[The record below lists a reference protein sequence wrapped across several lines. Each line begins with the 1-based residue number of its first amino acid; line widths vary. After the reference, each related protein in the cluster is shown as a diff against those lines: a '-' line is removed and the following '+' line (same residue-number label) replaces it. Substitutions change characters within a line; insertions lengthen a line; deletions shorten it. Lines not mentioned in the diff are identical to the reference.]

1 MLSIRATSTL
11 LKVRYGHLPVGPP
24 LSKQLHRTM
33 AKEIERKFLVADD
46 SWRSGSPGCRYIQG
60 YLSRDP
66 ERIVRVRQAGTSAFI
81 TIKGITRATTR
92 QEFEYPIPLSDAE
105 ALMKLCLRPLI
116 EKTRYVLE
124 YRGKRWEVDEFHGDN
139 DGLVLAEIELAREN
153 EPVDMPP
160 WIGEEVSHDARY
172 FNANLVEHPFTR
184 WNIQ

>member
-1 MLSIRATSTL
+1 
-11 LKVRYGHLPVGPP
+11 LKVRYGHLPVGLP
-24 LSKQLHRTM
+24 LSKQVHLTM

-81 TIKGITRATTR
+81 TIKGITRGTTR
-92 QEFEYPIPLSDAE
+92 QEFEYAIPLSDAE

-124 YRGKRWEVDEFHGDN
+124 CRGKRWEVDEFHGDN
-139 DGLVLAEIELAREN
+139 DGLVLAEIELARED

-160 WIGEEVSHDARY
+160 WIGEEVSHDVRY

>member
-1 MLSIRATSTL
+1 
-11 LKVRYGHLPVGPP
+11 
-24 LSKQLHRTM
+24 M

-46 SWRSGSPGCRYIQG
+46 SWRSGSPGCHYIQG

-66 ERIVRVRQAGTSAFI
+66 ERTVRVRQAGTSGFI
-81 TIKGITRATTR
+81 TIKGTTQGRIR
-92 QEFEYPIPLSDAE
+92 QEFEYPIPLSDVE

-116 EKTRYVLE
+116 EKIRYVVE
-124 YRGKRWEVDEFHGDN
+124 YHGKRWEVDEFRGEN
-139 DGLVLAEIELAREN
+139 EGLVLAEIELASKD
-153 EPVDMPP
+153 EPVDLPP